1 MGALSTRRR
10 HAGREKGNLVK
21 HTSGPSDALLE
32 ALKDAGAVNFYDD
45 IDSLDQQVTTL
56 LDENMELQRQLG
68 DANRENESLKNRIDE
83 LESTIERLT
92 P

>member
-1 MGALSTRRR
+1 M
-10 HAGREKGNLVK
+10 K